1 MENSNEIIGK
11 RIKEK
16 QARIDKAINIR
27 EKSIAYFN
35 SVNSAIELAKFKAK
49 KTDGNEKIQ
58 QKLLE
63 WRDWFYQQWQEW
75 YLDEVMP
82 EKLITEDT
90 DEVNADLQAAQ
101 EPKVIEEP
109 IKEPIEEQNGKSDIQ
124 N

>member
-35 SVNSAIELAKFKAK
+35 SVNSAIELAKFNAK

-75 YLDEVMP
+75 YLDEVIP

-101 EPKVIEEP
+101 EPQVIEEP

>member
-1 MENSNEIIGK
+1 MENSNEIIEK

-35 SVNSAIELAKFKAK
+35 SVNSAIELAKFNAK

-75 YLDEVMP
+75 YLDEVIP

-101 EPKVIEEP
+101 EPQVIEEP

>member
-1 MENSNEIIGK
+1 MENSNEIIEK

-35 SVNSAIELAKFKAK
+35 SVNSALELAKFKAK

-63 WRDWFYQQWQEW
+63 WRNWFYQQWQEW
-75 YLDEVMP
+75 YLDEVIP

>member
-63 WRDWFYQQWQEW
+63 WRNWFYQQWQEW
-75 YLDEVMP
+75 YLDEVIP

-90 DEVNADLQAAQ
+90 DEVNAELQVAQ

>member
-35 SVNSAIELAKFKAK
+35 SVNSALELAKFKAK
-49 KTDGNEKIQ
+49 KKDGNEKIQ

-101 EPKVIEEP
+101 EPQVIEEP
-109 IKEPIEEQNGKSDIQ
+109 IKEPIEEPNGKSDIQ